1 MAEGARGKSIRV
13 LLVRSF
19 KNLKR
24 GIRLLKV
31 AAQRGDAEAQYS
43 LGYYTRDPNNWGAP
57 VDREAARKWLL
68 KAIKQKYALVA
79 TQLLI
84 MYKADKD
91 YVEAY
96 KWNVIGQYLW
106 DQLGAVVKGPLL
118 LPDIRLKMTISQISE
133 AKRRA
138 VAWLAAHEENPI

>member
-1 MAEGARGKSIRV
+1 
-13 LLVRSF
+13 
-19 KNLKR
+19 
-24 GIRLLKV
+24 
-31 AAQRGDAEAQYS
+31 
-43 LGYYTRDPNNWGAP
+43 
-57 VDREAARKWLL
+57 
-68 KAIKQKYALVA
+68 
-79 TQLLI
+79 